1 MARYTQ
7 SQLDRLNE
15 SISLG
20 ALRVTY
26 EDRTVEYRSL
36 EDMNKLRREMEAEL
50 GAGRCPQSRR
60 ILPSTRKGL

>member
-7 SQLDRLNE
+7 SQLERLNDA
-15 SISLG
+15 ISLG

-36 EDMNKLRREMEAEL
+36 DQMREIRREMETDL
-50 GAGRCPQSRR
+50 GANAGGRSRR
-60 ILPSTRKGL
+60 ILPSTRKGV